1 MQNTQ
6 NTRWP
11 RVRAV
16 RWWLALC
23 VGVLAGRASAT
34 TFHRGSYSFDVAPAP
49 AWVEHRDVATSWP
62 ASAPG
67 ARGDNWRY
75 WLFDSQIDRRHG
87 HRDIYT
93 DRAYEADSADLI
105 RQAGKYEINFNPDY
119 QKLTLHRVEVRRN
132 GQWQDRLKTDAVTLA
147 RRESDFDSS
156 DMSTGEVSALI
167 VMDDVQPG
175 DVVRISY
182 TVSGSNP
189 ILAGMEAE
197 KFNFD
202 WYQPVLER
210 HVRAWWDAA
219 LPLDIRRSA
228 GVPAA
233 ITTQHAE
240 GELVSVDAADLPAVY
255 NEGSY
260 PNWYSATATLN
271 ISAKRSWSDV
281 AAWARELYPQPKP
294 LPADLQQ
301 RIAQW
306 KMLPTDQGIAAA
318 LRAVQEE
325 VRYFG
330 IELGESSHRPAEP
343 ALTWQRRYGDC
354 KDKARLLATI
364 LHAMGVEAY
373 PALVSAAEGKGV
385 HDWPASPN
393 AFDHVIVQVRL
404 RDATLWL
411 DPTSTQ
417 QRDPLRALSRD
428 TLGAAL
434 PVAPDTRN
442 LVDIRRQPSAID
454 HVNVEEH
461 FVPDAH
467 GTGVNLDLHSDF
479 SGTAAEQLRA
489 RMHSSSRDDM
499 ARGYA
504 DYYRRRY
511 GAIEADAPQIS
522 DDAQTGV
529 LSVREHYRLDNPWSD
544 GLGRGLDVFPGS
556 LGGYLELPRV
566 AQRKAPFDLGT
577 PVEVTYVTR
586 ITLPA
591 GWSWP
596 NEPGSGHW
604 NDKAVQFDYAGKKD
618 GRDVV
623 LTRHYRSDR
632 DMVPA
637 ADFPAHFAL
646 LRKIGEA
653 LSHQLSFS
661 VGSVAAGSDAER
673 EKRLQAL
680 LRGLM
685 EQSDARAQ

>member
-1 MQNTQ
+1 MQTTQ
-6 NTRWP
+6 QARRPWHQAGWRWLTLCI
-11 RVRAV
+11 
-16 RWWLALC
+16 WLVAG
-23 VGVLAGRASAT
+23 GVSAT
-34 TFHRGSYSFDVAPAP
+34 TYHRGSYSFDVAPAP

-67 ARGDNWRY
+67 AKGENWRY

-87 HRDIYT
+87 RRDIYV

-105 RQAGKYEINFNPDY
+105 RLAGKYEINFNPDY
-119 QKLTLHRVEVRRN
+119 EKLIVHRVELRRA
-132 GQWQDRLKTDAVTLA
+132 GQWQDRLKPDAVTLA

-182 TVSGSNP
+182 TISGSNP
-189 ILAGMEAE
+189 ILAGMESE
-197 KFNFD
+197 KFSFN

-210 HVRAWWDAA
+210 HVRAWWDAG

-233 ITTQHAE
+233 VISQHAE
-240 GELVSVDAADLPAVY
+240 GELVSVDAANLPAVY
-255 NEGSY
+255 NEDSY

-271 ISAKRSWSDV
+271 ISARRSWADV
-281 AAWARELYPQPKP
+281 ANWARELYPQAKP
-294 LPADLQQ
+294 LPADLKQ

-306 KMLPTDQGIAAA
+306 KQLPGDQGIAAA

-343 ALTWQRRYGDC
+343 AVTWQRRYGDC

-364 LHAMGVEAY
+364 LDAMGVQAY
-373 PALVSAAEGKGV
+373 PALVSAQQGRGV

-404 RDATLWL
+404 HDATLWL

-428 TLGAAL
+428 TLGTAL
-434 PVAPDTRN
+434 PVAPDTRD
-442 LVDIRRQPSAID
+442 LVDIQRQPSALD
-454 HVNVEEH
+454 HVSVEEH
-461 FVPDAH
+461 FVPDAQ
-467 GTGVNLDLHSDF
+467 GTAVTLDLRSDF
-479 SGTAAEQLRA
+479 SGTVAEQLRA
-489 RMHSSSRDDM
+489 RMHSTSREDM
-499 ARGYA
+499 ARSYA

-522 DDAQTGV
+522 DDARTGV
-529 LSVREHYRLDNPWSD
+529 LSVREHYRLDNPWSESP
-544 GLGRGLDVFPGS
+544 GRGLDVYPGA

-566 AQRKAPFDLGT
+566 AQRKAPFALGT
-577 PVEVTYVTR
+577 PVEVNYVTR
-586 ITLPA
+586 ISLPP
-591 GWSWP
+591 GWSSRT
-596 NEPGSGHW
+596 EPDSGGW
-604 NDKAVQFDYAGKKD
+604 NDKAVQFDYSIAKKT
-618 GRDVV
+618 GELV

-632 DMVPA
+632 EVVAA

-646 LRKIGEA
+646 LRRINES
-653 LSHQLSFS
+653 LSRQLSFTS
-661 VGSVAAGSDAER
+661 GTVSSSSDADR

-680 LRGLM
+680 LQGLM